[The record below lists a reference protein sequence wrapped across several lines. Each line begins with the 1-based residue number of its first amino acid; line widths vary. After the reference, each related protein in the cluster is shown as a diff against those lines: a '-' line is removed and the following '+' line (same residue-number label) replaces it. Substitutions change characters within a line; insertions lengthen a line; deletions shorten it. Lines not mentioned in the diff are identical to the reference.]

1 MPFTIAINPSA
12 NHAEV
17 AIHGRI
23 SLAEARAL
31 MKQLVA
37 SKGLA
42 PGPTGLVDTTDLNGV
57 DLAGPDVRDI
67 AELAARADAL
77 WTGGRWAI
85 AAPRPVVFGLARV
98 YHALRSGAPY
108 EIGVFRTREEAT
120 SWLLGGAGPALR

>member
-1 MPFTIAINPSA
+1 
-12 NHAEV
+12 
-17 AIHGRI
+17 
-23 SLAEARAL
+23 
-31 MKQLVA
+31 
-37 SKGLA
+37 
-42 PGPTGLVDTTDLNGV
+42 
-57 DLAGPDVRDI
+57 VRDI

-77 WTGGRWAI
+77 WRGGRWAI